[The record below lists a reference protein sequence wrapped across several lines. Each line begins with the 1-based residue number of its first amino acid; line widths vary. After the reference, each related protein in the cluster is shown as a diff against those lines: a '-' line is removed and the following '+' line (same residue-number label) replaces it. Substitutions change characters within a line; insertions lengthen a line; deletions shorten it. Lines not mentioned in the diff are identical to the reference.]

1 MHGRMKLVLYHPR
14 AAEKRFRLP
23 VSVITLATVV
33 VDEADVVIVDAD
45 LLDDPL
51 PELRRQVS
59 QAGAILCVTVM
70 PGPQLSRA
78 VPHCRQLRKE
88 FPALTII
95 WGGWF
100 PSLHAET
107 CLSVPYVDIV
117 LRGRGEIAFPLLI
130 RALTSGLPLVDV
142 PNVSYRTPDGAFH
155 HNPEAPLQH
164 PDKMPRMPYHLVPV
178 EKYSQRSWLGSQSS
192 VYHSS
197 FGCPLKCGFCAVA
210 AQFEGHWMGQ
220 SVPRMMEDIEPL
232 LAAGVNAIEFLDN
245 NFFVSEKRVHEF
257 ALAMMGRGV
266 SWWGEGTIDG
276 LLRYKD
282 ETLRDMRAG
291 GCKMIFFG
299 AESGSDEVLKLYNK
313 GGLVAA
319 SSLVL
324 AERFKQFDIV
334 PEFSFV
340 LGSPICPKED
350 IEASI
355 GLILK
360 LKEVNPICEIIMYL
374 YSPEPYQNSALWE
387 AAQKYGYKFPEN
399 LEAWAEDAHRMF
411 NMRRALETPWL
422 EPADVA
428 RVHDFEAVLHAYHPG
443 ISDIELGPRWRR
455 VLRVLATPRYK
466 LKAYR
471 KPEILKLALRAARHR
486 RVEQEGL

>member
-1 MHGRMKLVLYHPR
+1 MRLVLYHPR
-14 AAEKRFRLP
+14 AAERRFRLP
-23 VSVITLATVV
+23 VSVLTLASVV
-33 VDEADVVIVDAD
+33 VDEHDVVIVDAD
-45 LLDDPL
+45 LYDDPL
-51 PELRRQVS
+51 PELRRQLRQTSDV
-59 QAGAILCVTVM
+59 ILCVTVM

-88 FPALTII
+88 FPTLTIV

-117 LRGRGEIAFPLLI
+117 LRGRGEIAFPILV
-130 RALTSGLPLVDV
+130 RAMAGGAALDAV
-142 PNVSYRTPDGAFH
+142 PNISYRTADGAFH
-155 HNPEAPLQH
+155 HNPEAALQH
-164 PDKMPRMPYHLVPV
+164 PDKMPLIPYHLVPV
-178 EKYSQRSWLGSQSS
+178 EKYSQRSWLGSRSS

-220 SVPRMMEDIEPL
+220 SVPRMMQDIEPL
-232 LAAGVNAIEFLDN
+232 LTAGVNAIEFLDN
-245 NFFVSEKRVHEF
+245 NFFVSEKRVLEF
-257 ALAMMGRGV
+257 AQTMRGRGV
-266 SWWGEGTIDG
+266 TWWGEGTIDG
-276 LLRYKD
+276 LLRYED
-282 ETLRDMRAG
+282 ATLVAMREG

-299 AESGSDEVLKLYNK
+299 AESGSDVVLKLYNK

-319 SSLVL
+319 STLLL
-324 AERFKQFDIV
+324 AERFTHFDIV

-355 GLILK
+355 DLVLK

-374 YSPEPYQNSALWE
+374 YSPEPYQTSALWE
-387 AAQKYGYKFPEN
+387 AAQKYGYRFPES

-411 NMRRALETPWL
+411 NMRRSLETPWL
-422 EPADVA
+422 DASDVA
-428 RVHDFEAVLHAYHPG
+428 RVHDFEAVLNAYYPG
-443 ISDIELGPRWRR
+443 ISSIDVGRGWRR
-455 VLRVLATPRYK
+455 VLRALATPRYK

-471 KPEILKLALRAARHR
+471 RPELLKLALRAARHR